1 MPIINPAFQ
10 TPTIGRT
17 RPDDAS
23 IVGSAP
29 TTVATG
35 LVPGLSVLEYGME
48 EILRKTKFN
57 FTNYPLA
64 YVRTGASNSGNSGSN
79 EPGRIYTFPEGIIQ
93 ILGSAGNLVI
103 TTPYVTTGSHLLA
116 LGSTKTSA
124 ADADLTST
132 EADIGQK
139 VTATVANNTATFAM
153 LPLST
158 YVSPLNGST
167 TPINLYLNFATAIDT
182 VASGNIT
189 INGSVTVTWI
199 ALGDN
204 T

>member
-1 MPIINPAFQ
+1 MAIINPPFQ

-35 LVPGLSVLEYGME
+35 LVSGLSVLEYGME
-48 EILRKTKFN
+48 DIVRKTKFN
-57 FTNYPLA
+57 FVNYPLA
-64 YVRTGASNSGNSGSN
+64 YVRTSASVSANSGSN
-79 EPGRIYTFPEGIIQ
+79 NPGRIYTFPEGITQ
-93 ILGSAGNLVI
+93 IIGSTGNLVI
-103 TTPYVTTGSHLLA
+103 TTPYVTTGSHLLS
-116 LGSTKTSA
+116 LGSVQAA

-139 VTATVANNTATFAM
+139 VTVSVANNTATFAM

-158 YVSPLNGST
+158 YISPFNGST
-167 TPINLYLNFATAIDT
+167 TPTNLYLNFATAIDT

-189 INGSVTVTWI
+189 INGSVIVTWI
-199 ALGDN
+199 AIGDN

>member
-1 MPIINPAFQ
+1 MPIINPPFQ

-48 EILRKTKFN
+48 HIVRKTKFN
-57 FTNYPLA
+57 FVNYPLA
-64 YVRTGASNSGNSGSN
+64 YVRTSSTVSANSGSN
-79 EPGRIYTFPEGIIQ
+79 NPGRIYTFPEGITQ
-93 ILGSAGNLVI
+93 IIGSTGNLVI
-103 TTPYVTTGSHLLA
+103 TTPYVTTGNHLLS
-116 LGSTKTSA
+116 LGSVQAA

-139 VTATVANNTATFAM
+139 VTVSVANNTATFAM

-158 YVSPLNGST
+158 YISPFNGST
-167 TPINLYLNFATAIDT
+167 TPTNLYLNFATAIDT

-189 INGSVTVTWI
+189 INGSVIVTWI
-199 ALGDN
+199 AIGDN